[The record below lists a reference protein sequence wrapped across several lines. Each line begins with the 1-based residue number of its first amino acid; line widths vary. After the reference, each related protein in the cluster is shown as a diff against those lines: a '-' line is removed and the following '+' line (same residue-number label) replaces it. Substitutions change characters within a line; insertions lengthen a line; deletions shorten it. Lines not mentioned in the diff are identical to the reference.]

1 MNRHTVEGNLDAIRR
16 LGLDLQGV
24 DKKLRFEV
32 KATSENKVNALLEK
46 HKLTNKRKV
55 VIHPT
60 SRWMF
65 KSWNPAAF
73 SLVVDLLTEK
83 GFFIVII
90 SGPEVDEVEYAKSIE
105 IGGNSALLNLA
116 GQLSINECAALVKSA
131 ECFVGLDSVAMH
143 IAAAVNTPCVAL
155 FGPTRDR
162 SWHPWIEKH
171 KVVTENFECRPC
183 GLKGCGDGM
192 LSECIQSIKPEAV
205 VGAVMALVK

>member
-1 MNRHTVEGNLDAIRR
+1 MKPA
-16 LGLDLQGV
+16 
-24 DKKLRFEV
+24 
-32 KATSENKVNALLEK
+32 SEDKVNALLK
-46 HKLTNKRKV
+46 KYKLTNKRKV

-73 SLVVDLLTEK
+73 SLVIDLLTEN
-83 GFFIVII
+83 GFFIVLI
-90 SGPEVDEVEYAKSIE
+90 SGPEADEIEYANSIE
-105 IGGNSALLNLA
+105 SGGNSVMLNLA

-143 IAAAVNTPCVAL
+143 IAAAVATPCVAL

-162 SWHPWIEKH
+162 TWHPWIEKH
-171 KVVTENFECRPC
+171 KVVSENFECRPC

-192 LSECIQSIKPEAV
+192 LSECIQAIKPEAV
-205 VGAVMALVK
+205 VKAVMELVNI